1 MVESDKLPN
10 AFSPVANVTIV
21 GLDMST
27 MESTCVGVPFEDG
40 GGGGGDGCGVGFGA
54 VGSDVANCFL

>member
-1 MVESDKLPN
+1 MVVIVSN
-10 AFSPVANVTIV
+10 AYYKVCPGIPSV

-40 GGGGGDGCGVGFGA
+40 GGGDGGGCGVGFGA
-54 VGSDVANCFL
+54 VGSDTANCFL